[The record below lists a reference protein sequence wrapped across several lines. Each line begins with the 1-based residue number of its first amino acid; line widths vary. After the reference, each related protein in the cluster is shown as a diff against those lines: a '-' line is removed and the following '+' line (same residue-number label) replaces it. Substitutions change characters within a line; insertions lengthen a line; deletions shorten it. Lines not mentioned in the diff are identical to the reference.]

1 MRSGWV
7 DADSVC
13 ILMVEP
19 VELLMHVTLGAE
31 AGATDLTRFL
41 TRTTRKT
48 KLPSEKGKTIKKR
61 IWQKQP
67 GM

>member
-1 MRSGWV
+1 MVMMTWSQWYIEVVRSGWV

-31 AGATDLTRFL
+31 AGATDFTRFL
-41 TRTTRKT
+41 T
-48 KLPSEKGKTIKKR
+48 
-61 IWQKQP
+61 
-67 GM
+67 